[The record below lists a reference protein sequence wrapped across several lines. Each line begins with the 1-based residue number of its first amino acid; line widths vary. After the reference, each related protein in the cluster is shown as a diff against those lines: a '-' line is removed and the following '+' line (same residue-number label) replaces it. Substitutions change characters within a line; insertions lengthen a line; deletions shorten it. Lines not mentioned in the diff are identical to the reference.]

1 MKTQLPPFVYKIAI
15 VLATVMW
22 GAAFPIMK
30 NVVQYVPTCWLLG
43 VRFLLAGGILAI
55 FLRKRIRKFF
65 SRKVFWMGIALAIAD
80 FSAFLTQTIGLTYTT
95 SGVNAF
101 LTALYCVIVP
111 FLWWLIAHRA
121 PSAFNIVAAVL
132 AVIGVWFVSGSAGSF
147 SLGFGEG
154 LTLVCAVLF
163 AVHIV
168 LVSKFSES
176 ADALTLTAVQFLGE
190 GVLGCAFG
198 VGFETLPAFSAFTP
212 EIVGQ
217 ILFLAVF
224 ATVFAF
230 GVQNVSLAHIPP
242 AQVSLLLSL
251 ESVFGVVF
259 GILLAG
265 DVLTLR
271 LVVGFAFI
279 FVAIFVSET
288 LPSICKTKA
297 KKLET

>member
-30 NVVQYVPTCWLLG
+30 NVVQYVPTCWLFG
-43 VRFLLAGGILAI
+43 IRFLLAGGILAI

-147 SLGFGEG
+147 NLGFGEG

-198 VGFETLPAFSAFTP
+198 AGFETLPAFSAFTP